1 MNSAP
6 LRILALPGSLRVG
19 SVNAAL
25 LRAAAKLAPAQTVV
39 TLFKDLAGVPLFNE
53 DLEVGPLPAAVVKL
67 RSSIEESDGVLIATP
82 EYNNSIPGVLKNAID
97 WLSRPA
103 PTKPLVGK
111 PIAVIGATTGG
122 WGTRLA
128 QAALRQVLF
137 STESLVLPSP
147 GLFVRVAGGVFDADG
162 TLIDSASIHALSDLM
177 KGFNDWIKRMKLSSL
192 PPAPD

>member
-6 LRILALPGSLRVG
+6 LRILALPGSLRAG
-19 SVNAAL
+19 SLNAAL
-25 LRAAAKLAPAQTVV
+25 LRGAAKLAPANTLV
-39 TLFKDLAGVPLFNE
+39 TLYKDLADVPLFNE
-53 DLEVGPLPAAVVKL
+53 DLEAGPLPAAVAQL
-67 RSSIEESDGVLIATP
+67 RSCIEESDGVLISTP

-97 WLSRPA
+97 WLSRPS

-111 PIAVIGATTGG
+111 PIAVIGATSGG

-147 GLFVRVAGGVFDADG
+147 GLFVRVAGELFDPDG
-162 TLIDSASIHALSDLM
+162 TLIDPASIRALSELM
-177 KGFNDWIKRMKLSSL
+177 QGFNDWIKRMK
-192 PPAPD
+192 PAWHPRG